1 MVGGW
6 KGILFANYAIVN
18 PVAAW
23 EFFVDPAFDASWL
36 DGGASRTW
44 YLAFAAGES
53 CFFFIL
59 LSSFLPPFFS
69 GAFIVEENWL
79 MCIGLGGAP

>member
-1 MVGGW
+1 VVGGW
-6 KGILFANYAIVN
+6 KGILFANYAIID

-23 EFFVDPAFDASWL
+23 NFFVSTTFDESWL

-53 CFFFIL
+53 SFI
-59 LSSFLPPFFS
+59 SPPFRYFLH
-69 GAFIVEENWL
+69 FVESVL
-79 MCIGLGGAP
+79 DS